1 MAKNSSP
8 IQKVR
13 SCSNWVMFGINV
25 TIAACLIISTG
36 FHHAKLVAKEDAW
49 DGPTVVTIVLT
60 AATLVMA
67 GVTLMVGI
75 VAIWGYSTLRDR
87 SEEIAGEAA
96 RAAIEARQKEDYIN
110 GASFKSEKEAD
121 ISSGYDREKP

>member
-1 MAKNSSP
+1 M
-8 IQKVR
+8 
-13 SCSNWVMFGINV
+13 MFGINTVISVCLV
-25 TIAACLIISTG
+25 TSTG
-36 FHHAKLVAKEDAW
+36 FHHAKLIPKNDAW

-96 RAAIEARQKEDYIN
+96 RSAIEARQKEDFIN
-110 GASFKSEKEAD
+110 KTSSQSGKDDD
-121 ISSGYDREKP
+121 ISSAYDRE